1 MTDIFPLLVIGPPLT
16 NSVPELDAIPTLVTV
31 PPDPLPPPVELIV
44 TLPFASLTDTTM
56 LVPAII
62 LQTPVFVIVTV
73 FIFELALA
81 VIPSPPVNVLYG
93 LAHANRLAKLFTV
106 LLNAA

>member
-16 NSVPELDAIPTLVTV
+16 SIVVEAIPMLVTV

-44 TLPFASLTDTTM
+44 TLPLASFVDTTM

-62 LQTPVFVIVTV
+62 LQTPVLVIVTV
-73 FIFELALA
+73 FVVVFASVLIPIPEL
-81 VIPSPPVNVLYG
+81 NVL
-93 LAHANRLAKLFTV
+93 
-106 LLNAA
+106 